1 MNIRF
6 RELDALRGVA
16 SLLVVFFHFTMGRSQ
31 AEYGFKYGVAGVD
44 LFFIIS
50 GFVIFMSITKV
61 GSTKEFLVNRISRL
75 YPTYWTCVLITFA
88 IHLLISYIDPI
99 KVAPTWIDLAGNLS
113 MFQYY
118 LNIRDIDGPYWTMI
132 VEMLFYLLIALF
144 FATRKLNAILPFG
157 ILTIGFIIIND
168 IWLESYFPG
177 LLLMHQWFPLI
188 NHLPL
193 FLSGIVFY
201 KLITETQK
209 PSQQIGYYFFLFCCY
224 IAQLLLF
231 DNGGQSASRITLYQ
245 YTFVLAFFYLLFVLF
260 SLKMLGFL
268 VNKYTL
274 FFGKISFSLYLVH
287 QYLSTEIII
296 PGLIKY
302 LNFNFWIAAGIALF
316 ITVTLAAA
324 ITYLI
329 EIPSGK
335 MMNAWL
341 RRKTGLPARVA

>member
-1 MNIRF
+1 MNVRF
-6 RELDALRGVA
+6 RELDALRGGA

-61 GSTKEFLVNRISRL
+61 SSTKEFLVNRISRL
-75 YPTYWTCVLITFA
+75 YPTYWTCVLITFLVKIVVGFYMPYKA
-88 IHLLISYIDPI
+88 APNLWDLL
-99 KVAPTWIDLAGNLS
+99 GNLT

-118 LNIRDIDGPYWTMI
+118 LNIKDIDGPYWTMI
-132 VEMLFYLLIALF
+132 VEMLFYLFIALF
-144 FATRKLNAILPFG
+144 FAIRKLNALLPFG
-157 ILTIGFIIIND
+157 IITITFIIIND
-168 IWLESYFPG
+168 LWLESYFPG
-177 LLLMHQWFPLI
+177 LLLIHQGFPLI

-201 KLITETQK
+201 KLVTEMHK
-209 PSQQIGYYFFLFCCY
+209 PGQLIGYYFFLLCCY
-224 IAQLLLF
+224 FAQLLLF

-274 FFGKISFSLYLVH
+274 FFGKISFALYLVH
-287 QYLSTEIII
+287 QYICTEIII

-302 LNFNFWIAAGIALF
+302 MNFNFWIAAGIALF
-316 ITVTLAAA
+316 ITVTLASA

-329 EIPSGK
+329 EIPLGK

-341 RRKTGLPARVA
+341 RRKTGLPARST

>member
-1 MNIRF
+1 MNVRF

-16 SLLVVFFHFTMGRSQ
+16 SLLVVFFHYTMERSQ

-61 GSTKEFLVNRISRL
+61 SSTKEFLVNRISRL
-75 YPTYWTCVLITFA
+75 YPTYWACVFITFLVQIIVGFYMPNKA
-88 IHLLISYIDPI
+88 VPSLL
-99 KVAPTWIDLAGNLS
+99 DLLGNLT

-118 LNIRDIDGPYWTMI
+118 LNIKDIDGPYWTMI

-144 FATRKLNAILPFG
+144 FATKKLNVFIPFG
-157 ILTIGFIIIND
+157 VITIVFIILND
-168 IWLESYFPG
+168 LWLEPLFPN
-177 LLLMHQWFPLI
+177 LLLINQGFPLI

-201 KLITETQK
+201 KLVTDTSSRTQRTK
-209 PSQQIGYYFFLFCCY
+209 YYCFLVGCY
-224 IAQLLLF
+224 ITQLLLF
-231 DNGGQSASRITLYQ
+231 DNGGQSASRITLYE
-245 YTFVLAFFYLLFVLF
+245 YSFVLAFFYLIFVLF
-260 SLKMLGFL
+260 SLKKLGFL
-268 VNKYTL
+268 VNMYTL
-274 FFGKISFSLYLVH
+274 FFGKISFALYLIH
-287 QYLSTEIII
+287 QYISAEVII

-302 LNFNFWIAAGIALF
+302 LDFNFWIASGIALF
-316 ITVTLAAA
+316 ITVSLAAA

-329 EIPSGK
+329 EIPLGK

-341 RRKTGLPARVA
+341 RRKTGLPSRAA